1 MAEVPE
7 KILSLLVDEEEV
19 EEVEELCWM
28 LHFEFQVVQ
37 NCSYTAQTSAVLV
50 FVFIVFQM
58 FIP

>member
-1 MAEVPE
+1 MSKVSE
-7 KILSLLVDEEEV
+7 KILSLLVEE